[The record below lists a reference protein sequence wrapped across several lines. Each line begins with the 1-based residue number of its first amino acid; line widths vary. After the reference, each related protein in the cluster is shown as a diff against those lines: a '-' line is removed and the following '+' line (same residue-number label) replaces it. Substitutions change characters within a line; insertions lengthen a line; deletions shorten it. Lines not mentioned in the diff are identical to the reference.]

1 MILLVEDNEDDVF
14 LMERAMRQAGISLP
28 MQLAENGREAL
39 DYLKGAG
46 KFTDRMAFPVPL
58 VIFLDLKLPYVH
70 GFEVLRWLKQ
80 ESALGHIPVAV
91 LSSSLEESDRLT
103 ADKLGAKA
111 FLVKPPSPDIL
122 AGFFNSLP
130 GLRASAG

>member
-14 LMERAMRQAGISLP
+14 LMERAMRQAGITLP
-28 MQLAENGREAL
+28 MQLAENGRDAL
-39 DYLKGAG
+39 DYLKGVG
-46 KFTDRMAFPVPL
+46 KFADRMAFPVPS

-80 ESALGHIPVAV
+80 ESALGNIPVAV
-91 LSSSLEESDRLT
+91 LSSSLEESDQVT

-122 AGFFNSLP
+122 TSFFDSLP
-130 GLRASAG
+130 GLREPAG